1 LIPRYFVSLF
11 LFTQYNATASPA
23 LPTTKGVEG
32 KAFPS
37 PEMLPSATGYTAGD
51 VHSAREMF
59 HPFYL

>member
-1 LIPRYFVSLF
+1 VFPIPIQRRW
-11 LFTQYNATASPA
+11 
-23 LPTTKGVEG
+23 KE

>member
-1 LIPRYFVSLF
+1 MGADSEVLE
-11 LFTQYNATASPA
+11 PA
-23 LPTTKGVEG
+23 RGVAAG
-32 KAFPS
+32 RWRRACGWQVADKAFPS